1 VRKGDDHDSR
11 DHRSSV
17 ITAVVLWLPT
27 KIVKYG
33 LRWMMGTEESL
44 DDLAV
49 SINLAANQAIAE
61 YLKTHPC

>member
-1 VRKGDDHDSR
+1 
-11 DHRSSV
+11 V